1 MKINLII
8 LFTLVTFIACG
19 QSSPAE
25 KSEGSIDGVNITI
38 EYSSP
43 RAKGRTIYGDLVPYG
58 EVWRAGANKNTTIE
72 FSDDVKIEGQAL
84 AKGKYGFFIVP
95 EESGVWTAIFSKKND
110 AWGHFSY
117 NSSDDVLRV
126 NVDASYLKEAKEN
139 LTYRIHKNG
148 IKFEWADKSI
158 KMKVSK

>member
-1 MKINLII
+1 MKTKLIL
-8 LFTLVTFIACG
+8 LFTLVTFITCG

-25 KSEGSIDGVNITI
+25 KATGAIDGVNVTI

-72 FSDDVKIEGQAL
+72 FSHDVKIKGKTL
-84 AKGKYGFFIVP
+84 PKGKYGFFIIT
-95 EESGVWTAIFSKKND
+95 ENSDDWIAIFSKKND

-117 NSSDDVLRV
+117 DKSDDVLRV
-126 NVDASYLKEAKEN
+126 NIKASTSKDNKEN
-139 LTYRIHKNG
+139 LAYKVNKNA
-148 IKFEWADKSI
+148 IKFEWANRWFEL
-158 KMKVSK
+158 KVTK